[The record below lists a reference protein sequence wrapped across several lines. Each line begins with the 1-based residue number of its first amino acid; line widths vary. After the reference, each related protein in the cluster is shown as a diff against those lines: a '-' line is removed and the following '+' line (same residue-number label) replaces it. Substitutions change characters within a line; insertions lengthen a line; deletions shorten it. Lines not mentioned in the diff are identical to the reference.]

1 MAKLKDVIYLSN
13 EDYDTLVSTGTVTID
28 GDVLTYD
35 ESNVYITPEVMASSS
50 QDGLMSAADKVKLDG
65 IEAEMANYLPLTGG
79 TLNLANVDSLKIK
92 RTASNSGAYI
102 KYYNNNQDT
111 NYWYAGM
118 RNDGAFC
125 FNYNGADK
133 SWIDSSG
140 KLYEG
145 GIALVN
151 KYGRLASENTWT
163 ADNIFNTNVVVNGYH
178 RDKYYASNVCRHFYT
193 GTPTEFVIKTK
204 IVYASGSYMPVI
216 RIYGYAYGE
225 QSPIELRVGFYIYGD
240 NLGWAG
246 AVSTG
251 AWQPRVY
258 LFRYTENS
266 TNYVAV
272 GFKGACYFCGF
283 QVDVQAGATGQ
294 IGYNG
299 LNPDGWTTT
308 HNGADTSISII
319 PAVGTDKCVEVAYKA
334 MSTSITGSAT
344 NSSKLN
350 NQEASYYL
358 NYNNF
363 TNKPTLGTAAAANTG
378 TSSGNVPV
386 LDSNGKLN
394 SSVLPALAIT
404 DTFVV
409 NSQSAMLA
417 LSAQIGDVCVRTDLK
432 KSFILK
438 TAGASTLANWQEL
451 LTPTDAVSSV
461 NGKTGAVT
469 LSASDVGALPSS
481 TTFVYSVNGASGAIT
496 NVAKTNVANTF
507 TGNNTFSGAFSATDG
522 ATISADSGDVILDV
536 SPSGIDLNSRYG
548 VNIYASE
555 RGYISAYEPI
565 QYQSGVAPS
574 SGSDLVPK
582 SYVDNKTY
590 ATSIATSSGTNQ
602 LTLAFGT
609 KYALTAGGTSYVFT
623 MPSNPNTNQTVKAG
637 STTFG
642 ANAAVAIAAGT
653 RITVTPNATNN
664 TITIATTATAD
675 SAITNTQID
684 GLF

>member
-79 TLNLANVDSLKIK
+79 TLSLANSDSLKIK
-92 RTASNSGAYI
+92 RTAASSGAFI
-102 KYYNNNQDT
+102 TYYNNNQDT
-111 NYWYAGM
+111 NKWQVGM
-118 RNDGAFC
+118 ASSNSFAFL
-125 FNYNGADK
+125 YNNAAK
-133 SWIDSSG
+133 AEVTASG
-140 KLYEG
+140 DIYENG
-145 GIALVN
+145 TALVN
-151 KYGRLASENTWT
+151 KYGRLASANTWT
-163 ADNIFNTNVVVNGYH
+163 ADNIFNTNVAVNGYH

-204 IVYASGSYMPVI
+204 IVYASGAYMPVI

-251 AWQPRVY
+251 AWQPKVY

-299 LNPDGWTTT
+299 LNPGGWTTT
-308 HNGADTSISII
+308 HNGADTSVSII

-334 MSTSITGSAT
+334 MSTSITGSST

-350 NQEASYYL
+350 GQEASYYL

-394 SSVLPALAIT
+394 SSVVPAIAIT

-417 LSAQIGDVCVRTDLK
+417 LSAQVGDICVRTDLK

-481 TTFVYSVNGASGAIT
+481 TTFVSSVNGASGAIT
-496 NVAKTNVANTF
+496 NVAKTNTANTF
-507 TGNNTFSGAFSATDG
+507 TGNNVFSGAFSATDG
-522 ATISADSGDVILDV
+522 GSISDSSGTSLSVAGGSIDIFADSG
-536 SPSGIDLNSRYG
+536 
-548 VNIYASE
+548 VNITSSS
-555 RGYISAYEPI
+555 RGYISAAEPI
-565 QYQSGVAPS
+565 RYTTGVGPIES
-574 SGSDLVPK
+574 QDLVQK

-642 ANAAVAIAAGT
+642 ANAAVTIAAGT

-664 TITIATTATAD
+664 TITIATSATAD
-675 SAITNTQID
+675 SAITNAQID